1 MRAVFCKK
9 MINKIETPK
18 TVAIYVHWPF
28 CLSLCPYCDFNSH
41 VRENINYMHWQSSLI
56 KELKHYAKF
65 TGKRIVKSIFFGG
78 GTPSLMPP
86 SIVDKIINEIE
97 KLFYIDKNIEIT
109 LEANPTSAESYKFKE
124 FSRAG
129 INRVSLGVQAL
140 NDDALNFLG
149 RNHSLLEAEKAIDII
164 GSTFARYSF
173 DLIYNRPNQSIDMC
187 VSELQK
193 AIKMAKNHLSVY
205 QLTIEP
211 GTPFYLLLARGA
223 LKLPDEGT
231 SASLY
236 EITQE
241 VLSDVGMD
249 AYEISNHAS
258 YGEACRHNLV
268 YWQYGDYIGIGPG
281 AHGRITINGAIY
293 ATRQHRAPE
302 IWLSR
307 VEENGHAT
315 QTHQALDT
323 NSIINEMIMMGL
335 RVTEG
340 IDEQN
345 FLNRTGIKLKNAI
358 NGEVSKRLQE
368 GGFIIHDSNKL
379 LATFSGRQR
388 LDSVISSLLNK
399 ANVY

>member
-1 MRAVFCKK
+1 MK
-9 MINKIETPK
+9 
-18 TVAIYVHWPF
+18 
-28 CLSLCPYCDFNSH
+28 
-41 VRENINYMHWQSSLI
+41 
-56 KELKHYAKF
+56 
-65 TGKRIVKSIFFGG
+65 
-78 GTPSLMPP
+78 
-86 SIVDKIINEIE
+86 
-97 KLFYIDKNIEIT
+97 
-109 LEANPTSAESYKFKE
+109 

-173 DLIYNRPNQSIDMC
+173 DLIYNRPNQSIDMW

-193 AIKMAKNHLSVY
+193 AIKMARNHLSVY

-323 NSIINEMIMMGL
+323 NSIIKKKIESSLN
-335 RVTEG
+335 
-340 IDEQN
+340 QN
-345 FLNRTGIKLKNAI
+345 LNIIFCIGEKLKD
-358 NGEVSKRLQE
+358 K
-368 GGFIIHDSNKL
+368 NKGK
-379 LATFSGRQR
+379 TFSVLRNQIRSSISKKFKINKIIIAYEPVWSIGTGKIPSMDELQKIFNFIKNEFRKNFKLKKNPQV
-388 LDSVISSLLNK
+388 LYGGSVNVDNISKFSFIDDIDGFLIGGASQSSKKFIDIVKNYYK
-399 ANVY
+399 